1 VAVLE
6 REAKE
11 RGEIPLE
18 ELGSALYA
26 LAALVE
32 TDSLVDWNDDPRR
45 SQANVVAVLDRAAAV
60 HESSRPALLTSCN

>member
-6 REAKE
+6 CEAKE
-11 RGEIPLE
+11 RGEIPLD

-45 SQANVVAVLDRAAAV
+45 SQANVIAVLDRAAAV
-60 HESSRPALLTSCN
+60 HESVRPAIQMSSN

>member
-32 TDSLVDWNDDPRR
+32 TDSLVDWNDNPRR

-60 HESSRPALLTSCN
+60 HECGRSVIQTSSN